1 MDTGAAA
8 AAFSPPI
15 FRPALPS
22 FTWQTPR
29 ATFGVLIVRQR
40 RCSLRSSVS
49 LFAALHA
56 PSFLPV
62 RNTRI
67 RSFSPISLREVSLAR
82 VYDRN
87 SFTRSS
93 PVAQRNER
101 CFFAWL
107 IRGIKCARGQG
118 ISDGDSHLRSFLSL
132 SLSLC
137 LSFFLPLPLCEH
149 RSKRKARKTRLF
161 TLEKN
166 LTTTFT
172 KRLRIYAG
180 LKDETRFNPPA
191 LFPSRYSDG

>member
-1 MDTGAAA
+1 MFDNAAA
-8 AAFSPPI
+8 LSAPPSLCLRLSTRRRFFPSGIRAFAHFPPSP
-15 FRPALPS
+15 FEKSR
-22 FTWQTPR
+22 
-29 ATFGVLIVRQR
+29 
-40 RCSLRSSVS
+40 SLARS
-49 LFAALHA
+49 
-56 PSFLPV
+56 
-62 RNTRI
+62 
-67 RSFSPISLREVSLAR
+67 AR

-107 IRGIKCARGQG
+107 IRGIKCARGLATG
-118 ISDGDSHLRSFLSL
+118 IRIFDPFFLSL
-132 SLSLC
+132 YLC